1 MAISIG
7 CVECEAASSSIHLY
21 LHLAAEDRTRAVCG
35 VECILA
41 SLYTEAVV
49 VRSPGPG
56 PGLCSLCPGAAAA
69 RTLSDHQFDTQPPAP
84 SQAPHGED
92 SDSEPGHPQHQHP
105 AGDLQAFSDHWRT
118 AMICDVVMYVN
129 SVVYS

>member
-1 MAISIG
+1 MAGVAISIG
-7 CVECEAASSSIHLY
+7 CVECEAASSSTIHLY

-49 VRSPGPG
+49 VRSSGPG

-69 RTLSDHQFDTQPPAP
+69 RTLSDHQFDTQPPARLLMGRAVTV
-84 SQAPHGED
+84 SQAILSTSTLVVTCRPSGA
-92 SDSEPGHPQHQHP
+92 SGS
-105 AGDLQAFSDHWRT
+105 LQ
-118 AMICDVVMYVN
+118 
-129 SVVYS
+129 